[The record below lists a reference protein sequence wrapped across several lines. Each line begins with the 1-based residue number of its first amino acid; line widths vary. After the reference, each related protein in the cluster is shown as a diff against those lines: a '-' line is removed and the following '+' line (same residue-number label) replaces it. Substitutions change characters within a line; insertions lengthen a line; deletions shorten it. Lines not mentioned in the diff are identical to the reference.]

1 MSLDIEALG
10 FTKEELQDRVVEK
23 IVASLMS
30 QEGYD
35 SEHDHYFEGKSEFA
49 NEIKSR
55 VVSAI
60 DAKVEEFAQQ
70 IIVPLVHQQVDA
82 LVVSRTNT
90 FGEKQGEPV
99 TFTEYVVNAANA
111 FLMEKVDYEGKP
123 FKSDGW
129 GKKEGQTR
137 VTYLLDSH
145 LQYRVKD
152 AMTDAVKQVTV
163 MMVEGLG
170 ETAKASV
177 QVAMEKVAN
186 AAKNVQR

>member
-23 IVASLMS
+23 IVAGLMS

-35 SEHDHYFEGKSEFA
+35 SENDHYFEGKSDFA
-49 NEIKSR
+49 KEIKNR
-55 VVSAI
+55 VVLAI
-60 DAKVEEFAQQ
+60 DAKVDAFAKA

-99 TFTEYVVNAANA
+99 TFTEYVVNAANG
-111 FLMEKVDYEGKP
+111 FLMEEVDYEGKP
-123 FKSDGW
+123 A
-129 GKKEGQTR
+129 KKDNWSNKKGQTR

-145 LQYRVKD
+145 IQYRITE
-152 AMTDAVKQVTV
+152 AMTDAVKQVTA

-177 QVAMEKVAN
+177 QEAMEKVAK
-186 AAKNVQR
+186 ATKNIQR